1 MCYTHILLVMH
12 ITCAQ
17 TPDACTDLHHR
28 GDVCDS
34 LEHDLYNIV
43 VQPIAIVMDDPFLL
57 GLVYACRA

>member
-1 MCYTHILLVMH
+1 MH